1 MKIIETLKTSIFS
14 FIIINLVSKGIL
26 LLMAYLQI
34 ALRKNPFIDLLAEHF
49 KKNHENANSINFQF
63 HNIKLN

>member
-1 MKIIETLKTSIFS
+1 
-14 FIIINLVSKGIL
+14 
-26 LLMAYLQI
+26 MAYLQI